1 LANTVQSNFV
11 KFHDFVYQ
19 LGLETHQLHSDTLK
33 VYLSNTT
40 PDAANDTVKTDIAE
54 ITAQN
59 GYSAGGEDITNTWSV
74 SNGTGQLAG
83 ADITWTSTGAGFGP
97 FRYAILYN
105 DTAASDNLIGYWDFG
120 KSVSCANGEE
130 FILNVG
136 TLVLVVA

>member
-1 LANTVQSNFV
+1 MANTVQSNFI
-11 KFHDFVYQ
+11 KFYDFVYQ

-59 GYSAGGEDITNTWSV
+59 GYSAGGSDITNTWSV

-120 KSVSCANGEE
+120 ASVSCANGEE
-130 FILNVG
+130 FTLNVG
-136 TLVLVVA
+136 TLVLAVA